1 MKFKALRDKFK
12 PMLYEYWPFILLF
25 VTAAF
30 LRFYKISYAFSVN
43 GVDEGIHLMTGR
55 LAANDFGMYTQM
67 NTMQG
72 PLFMWIYELL
82 DGNIIAVRS
91 LSAVFSLFGVLGACI
106 IAYRIANKEVAL
118 LAGVFMAFNYY
129 FIKEGRLAS
138 IDLFAS
144 VLLIWAFVFLLLY
157 LQKDNHFKRNLL
169 FSGLFFALASMT
181 KLFVVIPLICV
192 SVYLVVLWLRRM
204 KFGHRE
210 ALRRF
215 MAMAVFGITIIVTT
229 VACMSIYGIETTFKG
244 IFLDNLYR
252 PEQSFWYKIGMFAMF
267 TGLLLIPFIFAYL
280 PVRKHIRKRE
290 VQMLLI
296 WAVPLLLL
304 YLFQSLTWIHH
315 YTLIVAPVCILGSWG
330 VYDFFNSVKD
340 RIPQPKGKKSIDEV
354 LKQKHPYLKNRVT
367 GRFVPNIVF
376 FDRKRAV
383 IYSLIVVF
391 VAALIISNFVMVLPV
406 KKPVEYTVAEDL
418 EKLTTETDFII
429 SGDPLITDY
438 ADRLQPPEA
447 ANLAMVKFPPVTC
460 ELLVNL
466 TVEYNV
472 KAVVFTYNLSG
483 QMEYIDYIQANFVF
497 YKAYDKEGFVSTI
510 EGEIPIAT
518 DTFNLY
524 LRPGN
529 YSLPDE

>member
-1 MKFKALRDKFK
+1 MNFKALREKIK

-30 LRFYKISYAFSVN
+30 LRFYKLSYAFSVN
-43 GVDEGIHLMTGR
+43 GVDEGIHLMTGK
-55 LAANDFGMYTQM
+55 LAAHDFGMYTQM

-72 PLFMWIYELL
+72 PLFLWVYELFN
-82 DGNIIAVRS
+82 GNILAARS

-106 IAYRIANKEVAL
+106 IAYKIANKEVAL
-118 LAGVFMAFNYY
+118 LTGVFMAFNFY

-157 LQKDNHFKRNLL
+157 IKKDNHFKRNLL

-181 KLFVVIPLICV
+181 KLFAVIPLIGV
-192 SVYLVVLWLRRM
+192 SIYLIVLWLRRM
-204 KFGHRE
+204 KFGKEE

-215 MAMAVFGITIIVTT
+215 MAMAVFGVTIIATT

-244 IFLDNLYR
+244 IFLDNLNR
-252 PEQSFWYKIGMFAMF
+252 PEQSFWDKIGMFAMF
-267 TGLLLIPFIFAYL
+267 MGLLLVPFIFAYL
-280 PVRKHIRKRE
+280 PVTRHIKKKE

-296 WAVPLLLL
+296 WAVPLLVM
-304 YLFQSLTWIHH
+304 YMFQSLTWIHH

-330 VYDFFNSVKD
+330 VYDFFNSVQD
-340 RIPQPKGKKSIDEV
+340 RIPRPKGKKSIEEV
-354 LKQKHPYLKNRVT
+354 LKQRHPYIKNRVT

-376 FDRKRAV
+376 FDKKRAI
-383 IYSLIVVF
+383 IYSLIVIF
-391 VAALIISNFVMVLPV
+391 TAALIISNFVMVLPV
-406 KKPVEYTVAEDL
+406 KRPIEYTVAEDI
-418 EKLTTETDFII
+418 EKVTTETDFII

-447 ANLAMVKFPPVTC
+447 ANLAMVQFPPVTPQ
-460 ELLVNL
+460 LLINL

-483 QMEYIDYIQANFVF
+483 QMDYVEYIQDNFVF
-497 YKAYDKEGFVSTI
+497 YRAYDKEGQISSV

-524 LRPGN
+524 LRPDN
-529 YSLPDE
+529 STI